1 MSSPVNP
8 YKSPAPETGLPPVA
22 QAEHMQ
28 GAKRSVIPMVIGVL
42 SFVWGGGGLLLQ
54 LVNPIMMA
62 IMPPEFKEMQQEAMA
77 QSGYSM
83 AFMYALMGVSALIS
97 LVLCVAA
104 VGLVTYRRWGRTGFN
119 IYGALC
125 IVWAVLSVYLV
136 MNQTLPEL
144 PQQMGAM
151 ADQMETFQRV
161 IGVASTLFYL
171 LFPVLGMVL
180 LNRQSAIATLK

>member
-1 MSSPVNP
+1 MPSPVNP
-8 YKSPAPETGLPPVA
+8 YESPRPETGLPPVA
-22 QAEHMQ
+22 QAEYVQ
-28 GAKRSVIPMVIGVL
+28 VAKRSVTPLVMGAL

-62 IMPPEFKEMQQEAMA
+62 VMPPEVKEMQQEALA

-83 AFMYALMGVSALIS
+83 ATMYALMGVSAVIS

-104 VGLVTYRRWGRTGFN
+104 LGLVTYRGWGRTGFN

-125 IVWAVLSVYLV
+125 LVWAVVSVYLV
-136 MNQTLPEL
+136 MTQTLPAA

-161 IGVASTLFYL
+161 IGVISTLFYL
-171 LFPVLGMVL
+171 VFPVLGMVL
-180 LNRQSAIATLK
+180 LNRQSVVASLK